1 MPHGIFV
8 TGGTGFVGRHL
19 LNALRDVGTPVFA
32 LARAGTSLPQ
42 ETGITVVTG
51 DLLEPETYRNALRAC
66 DVVIHLAAATGR
78 ASAEEHVRVNA
89 RGTEILIEE
98 CRQANVQKLLF
109 VSSIA
114 TTFPD
119 KTGYHY
125 AEAKSRAED
134 AVSRSGLQFIILR
147 PTIIVGPGAPVVGAL
162 EKLALLPFIVLPGN
176 GRVRV
181 QPIHVDDVVG
191 HITEAV
197 RRDHFA
203 NETINIGGPDT
214 LTMEAWLQQIRRART
229 GRTGRVLHIP
239 LGLISAP
246 LRLAEAIGLGRML
259 PLSAGQLSSFRFDGI
274 AANPEVSH
282 PLDAECRVFT
292 RHLLGCDPDEYVVG
306 QYRNAHAVVP
316 ALAALGRF
324 DSTLIAFARFSPL
337 CAHIADSYAGL
348 FQREATLRKKL
359 VMLLAILETRPPFH
373 QAIDAA
379 VGGSLAWVLI
389 RLSFTTGGALLGLL
403 AGTLIFVPARVVLAL
418 VGKGAR

>member
-19 LNALRDVGTPVFA
+19 LNALRDAGTPVFA
-32 LARAGTSLPQ
+32 LTRAGTPLPQ

-78 ASAEEHVRVNA
+78 ASAEEHLRVNA

-119 KTGYHY
+119 KGGYHY
-125 AEAKSRAED
+125 AEAKTRAED
-134 AVSRSGLQFIILR
+134 AVSRSGLQFTILR
-147 PTIIVGPGAPVVGAL
+147 PTIIVGSGAPVVGAL

-176 GRVRV
+176 GRVRI
-181 QPIHVDDVVG
+181 QPIHVDDVVR
-191 HITEAV
+191 HITDAV
-197 RRDHFA
+197 RRDRFA
-203 NETINIGGPDT
+203 NEAINIGGPDT
-214 LTMEAWLQQIRRART
+214 LTMEAWLQEIRRART

-239 LGLISAP
+239 LGLISGP

-259 PLSAGQLSSFRFDGI
+259 PISAGQLSSFRFDGV
-274 AANPEVSH
+274 AANPQTSH

-292 RHLLGCDPDEYVVG
+292 RHLLGSDPDDYVVG
-306 QYRNAHAVVP
+306 KYRNAHAVVP
-316 ALAALGRF
+316 ALAASGRF
-324 DSTLIAFARFSPL
+324 DEALIAFARFSPL
-337 CAHIADSYAGL
+337 CAHLADSYASL
-348 FQREATLRKKL
+348 FLRGATLRKKL
-359 VMLLAILETRPPFH
+359 VLLLAILETRPPFH
-373 QAIDAA
+373 ETIDTA
-379 VGGSLAWVLI
+379 VGGSLPLLLA
-389 RLSFTTGGALLGLL
+389 RLSFKTGGALLGLL
-403 AGTLIFVPARVVLAL
+403 AGTLIFVPARAVLAL
-418 VGKGAR
+418 LGKGAR